1 MALTTIPSSLRLPL
15 IFIICH
21 KRRPCTFGQSL
32 WSTNCPVNFTF
43 FWSTNF
49 FFGRP
54 KTNFS
59 FFWSTNFFF
68 GQPKTI
74 FSCFWSTNF
83 FFGRPNL
90 FLVNQK
96 KNWSTKK
103 NEKQTGQLVDQ
114 ETDQKYMDAAS
125 MANNF
130 DGYRFYTKLIFS
142 IRSKVIN

>member
-1 MALTTIPSSLRLPL
+1 MRPIWYKIYIFSLKRESLLKANLGVAPSWQIVLLIVLEMQTLPTL
-15 IFIICH
+15 QELNTGISPVLYTVE
-21 KRRPCTFGQSL
+21 RRPCTFGQSL

-43 FWSTNF
+43 FWLTNF

-68 GQPKTI
+68 
-74 FSCFWSTNF
+74 WSTKNHFLMFLVDQF

-103 NEKQTGQLVDQ
+103 NEK
-114 ETDQKYMDAAS
+114 
-125 MANNF
+125 
-130 DGYRFYTKLIFS
+130 
-142 IRSKVIN
+142 